1 MSESKIQVK
10 VGIVEFAGEGEQEWL
25 AKQLDKILEK
35 VPDLLKIEVSNSFKP
50 ETGTTGSNPAG
61 SGTSGISGLSVLNIA
76 GKLSSKSGSDLAIS
90 AAAYLHFVENKISF
104 IRDDISSTMKKATGI
119 YKDSYLA
126 NLTKI
131 LAQLEKSST
140 FLKSGSTYSLSANK
154 VNELD
159 AILSK

>member
-35 VPDLLKIEVSNSFKP
+35 VPELLKIEVSSLVKSTVGL
-50 ETGTTGSNPAG
+50 TGNNPDG
-61 SGTSGISGLSVLNIA
+61 GTSTISGLSVLNIA
-76 GKLSSKSGSDLAIS
+76 GKLSSKSGSDLAIV
-90 AAAYLHFVENKISF
+90 AATFLHFVEGKISF
-104 IRDDISSTMKKATGI
+104 TRDDISSTMKKATGI

-126 NLTKI
+126 NLTTI
-131 LAQLEKSST
+131 LAQLEKGST

-154 VNELD
+154 LNELN